1 MIERCFPLLLCVLA
15 LLRFL
20 TLNGADA
27 QPPDGEGTV
36 VDGKFSS
43 PVTYVNDNSRFAY
56 DNSEPHTGDFSH
68 ELPFHHIHQT
78 DYDSEAN
85 DGYSHIRII
94 FTNDV
99 HAHEKEFNP
108 LGTDCTEYDHEIR
121 TCYGGASRRQ
131 TIINRLRA
139 GYKRSLLFDA
149 GDVFQGHPI
158 YNYYRGNASAVIMNA
173 QRYDA
178 MTIGNHEF
186 DDGLKHLTNFF
197 EQLKF
202 PVICTNLNFDK
213 VPRLAK
219 LVKKHMYLEEYNI
232 AVVGVTTTTTKF
244 ISFGEDVDQVEF
256 LDPAEAVQAEIDLI
270 REKYPNI
277 LSIFLL
283 SHNGYLQDQDLASK
297 VSGLSF
303 IFGGHSHTYLSV
315 DHPHDPDSRGP
326 YPTAVLDKDNKPVYI
341 VQAKK
346 FGEYVGFVDLT
357 LNQEGRIEWLSGQP
371 VHMSDKIPEDPN
383 MKNLVNILDEPLR
396 KIDNINLGVATTDM
410 VQEDCKTGECYLAN
424 FVTDALLKTY
434 KGFNPDIVLINSDG
448 MRAGIRQ
455 GTLKPTHMW
464 TVFPMGDEL
473 VQTTLTGQQI
483 YDILLGSITGIS
495 PTNGEK
501 VTCFVHFS
509 GLKVEFNFH
518 KKYLG
523 KVYAPASTGPM
534 ETDQVSPHPGWVEL
548 DLQKSYSVITFYY
561 IARGGDNI
569 IGEPVD
575 HTMLPGN
582 ILSVM
587 MTHAYNNKELSPVLD
602 ERYLSVDPQ

>member
-1 MIERCFPLLLCVLA
+1 MLLVGKYGVVGLLLGSILPTGYSLDPTTHHGV
-15 LLRFL
+15 
-20 TLNGADA
+20 
-27 QPPDGEGTV
+27 
-36 VDGKFSS
+36 K
-43 PVTYVNDNSRFAY
+43 Y
-56 DNSEPHTGDFSH
+56 DNSNPHTGDFSH

-78 DYDSEAN
+78 HHDLEAD

-94 FTNDV
+94 FTNDI
-99 HAHEKEFNP
+99 HAHEEEFST
-108 LGTDCTEYDHEIR
+108 LGSDCKDADMEEH
-121 TCYGGASRRQ
+121 TCYGGAGRRQ

-149 GDVFQGHPI
+149 GDVFQGHAI
-158 YNYYRGNASAVIMNA
+158 YNYYRGNASAVVMNA

-186 DDGLKHLTNFF
+186 DDGLKHLANFF
-197 EQLKF
+197 EQLEF

-232 AVVGVTTTTTKF
+232 AVVGVTTTTTQF
-244 ISFGEDVDQVEF
+244 ISMGEELDQVEF
-256 LDPAEAVQAEIDLI
+256 LDAAEAVQAEIDLI

-371 VHMSDKIPEDPN
+371 VHMSDKIPQDPD
-383 MKNLVNILDEPLR
+383 MQTLVNTLLEPLHSLR
-396 KIDNINLGVATTDM
+396 TNPIGKAIPDM
-410 VQEDCKTGECYLAN
+410 RQELCKTGECLLGNMVTQAILDHAN
-424 FVTDALLKTY
+424 EKKRVDKPEADKV
-434 KGFNPDIVLINSDG
+434 DIVLINSDV
-448 MRAGIRQ
+448 MRAGIRR
-455 GTLKPTHMW
+455 GIVYPIDIVN
-464 TVFPMGDEL
+464 VFPTGNEL
-473 VQTTLTGQQI
+473 VEITMTGQEIRQAI
-483 YDILLGSITGIS
+483 EASVTEVS
-495 PTNGEK
+495 PVDGKK
-501 VTCFVHFS
+501 VTGFLQVA
-509 GLKVEFNFH
+509 GLKVEYEFKKALYSVLVRDPRVPLEKLPNGQVDHKSLKGWKQLDDDTPYTVLATNFLSEGGDH
-518 KKYLG
+518 IF
-523 KVYAPASTGPM
+523 P
-534 ETDQVSPHPGWVEL
+534 
-548 DLQKSYSVITFYY
+548 KSYTYHSYGRLSSVLLEHVF
-561 IARGGDNI
+561 R
-569 IGEPVD
+569 EPVLNPKLD
-575 HTMLPGN
+575 HRL
-582 ILSVM
+582 
-587 MTHAYNNKELSPVLD
+587 YSP
-602 ERYLSVDPQ
+602 S